1 MVKNAIFLTLA
12 LALIM
17 PFLTYG
23 AGDSM
28 PVSGVSSCS
37 FSEWVNTER
46 EDKPV
51 SEEEEKI
58 VLREQWER
66 RLGVDIFYP
75 YFKAREIESKVS
87 KKGSIKVLNIK
98 GKPEIKSNEAKYIF
112 RIKF

>member
-12 LALIM
+12 LTLIM
-17 PFLTYG
+17 PFWAYA

-28 PVSGVSSCS
+28 PISGVSSS

-87 KKGSIKVLNIK
+87 KKGSIKVLNIS